1 MAQGRTS
8 SRRKAATSA
17 ENDSRRSSP
26 GKKRTNPPAAS
37 KRTAKAQDG
46 TECLE
51 TVKRSVTRSAR
62 TAGQAAGSTAKN
74 VGTTAKNLKTPM
86 IAGGAALGGLA
97 GGWAVAARRNA
108 RRKVLGVA
116 MPRRSNAVS
125 TTKNLASAAQ
135 QVALASQ
142 RLGELATEAR
152 RVREETAKSKRRS
165 PLEVVLE
172 GLTSRR
178 VRA

>member
-8 SRRKAATSA
+8 SRRKAATSTG
-17 ENDSRRSSP
+17 NNRRRSSP
-26 GKKRTNPPAAS
+26 GKARTNRSTAS
-37 KRTAKAQDG
+37 KPSAEASNGVGRVETAK
-46 TECLE
+46 
-51 TVKRSVTRSAR
+51 KSVTKGAR
-62 TAGQAAGSTAKN
+62 TAGQAAESTAKN
-74 VGTTAKNLKTPM
+74 VGSTAKNLKTPM

-97 GGWAVAARRNA
+97 GGLAVAARRNG

-125 TTKNLASAAQ
+125 TTKNLASMAQ

-142 RLGELATEAR
+142 RLGELTTEVR
-152 RVREETAKSKRRS
+152 RVREEAGKSQRRS
-165 PLEVVLE
+165 PVEVVLE